1 MTDDAYNSAKDFIYT
16 IGGREMSTDST
27 IVADVFSAIR
37 RIMEEPDSELNDWA
51 FLLNMAE
58 SQLRHYARECGV
70 ANDDATLVKLTAELK
85 NIRELYADRMVD
97 AADVHE
103 MLEDSVGHIA
113 DYCRWL
119 EESQPRPKLM
129 IDYIPADDP
138 CELMITAAHTTRDMS
153 VGGHYENTLFVPY
166 SRLSAQKALDGADES
181 CGKVMILSCSTQHI
195 VLAWAGKEYTLKLG
209 ESVTTEPE
217 MCNTP
222 MLSVDML
229 SMTFEYRP
237 LTSYRRATDIVLKVS
252 DAHRLNSGWRKLDC
266 TEVEQAALDVVNHM
280 ISNEGDVEMY
290 PMKALLDASNDWSTF
305 VITRMSHFKA
315 ILLEGIEKG
324 CLAPQCDLAWQWLEM
339 AATNNDPTLFV
350 DDMDL
355 YYDLLATAAE
365 EGNSIALDIMN
376 TIWEPEQ
383 IIEED

>member
-1 MTDDAYNSAKDFIYT
+1 MTDEAYNSAKDFIYK
-16 IGGREMSTDST
+16 IGGHEMSTDST
-27 IVADVFSAIR
+27 IVADVYCAIR
-37 RIMEEPDSELNDWA
+37 RIMEEPDSELNDWV
-51 FLLNMAE
+51 FLLNNAE
-58 SQLRHYARECGV
+58 RQLRHYASECGV
-70 ANDDATLVKLTAELK
+70 ANDDAVFGKLTAGLT
-85 NIRELYADRMVD
+85 NIRELYADRIAD

-103 MLEDSVGHIA
+103 MLEELAGHIA

-119 EESQPRPKLM
+119 EESQPRPKLV
-129 IDYIPADDP
+129 IDYIPAYDP

-153 VGGHYENTLFVPY
+153 VGGYYENNLFVPY
-166 SRLSAQKALDGADES
+166 SRLYEQKAVDGADES
-181 CGKVMILSCSTQHI
+181 CGKVRIVSCSPQQI
-195 VLAWAGKEYTLKLG
+195 VLSWAGNEYTLKLG

-217 MCNTP
+217 MCNNP
-222 MLSVDML
+222 MLSVDKL
-229 SMTFEYRP
+229 AMTFEYRP
-237 LTSYRRATDIVLKVS
+237 LTSYRRATDIVLKVC
-252 DAHRLNSGWRKLDC
+252 DAHRLNGGWRKLDC
-266 TEVEQAALDVVNHM
+266 TEAEQAALDLVNHM

-339 AATNNDPTLFV
+339 AATNNEPTLFV

>member
-1 MTDDAYNSAKDFIYT
+1 
-16 IGGREMSTDST
+16 
-27 IVADVFSAIR
+27 
-37 RIMEEPDSELNDWA
+37 
-51 FLLNMAE
+51 
-58 SQLRHYARECGV
+58 
-70 ANDDATLVKLTAELK
+70 
-85 NIRELYADRMVD
+85 
-97 AADVHE
+97 
-103 MLEDSVGHIA
+103 
-113 DYCRWL
+113 
-119 EESQPRPKLM
+119 
-129 IDYIPADDP
+129 
-138 CELMITAAHTTRDMS
+138 
-153 VGGHYENTLFVPY
+153 
-166 SRLSAQKALDGADES
+166 
-181 CGKVMILSCSTQHI
+181 
-195 VLAWAGKEYTLKLG
+195 
-209 ESVTTEPE
+209 
-217 MCNTP
+217 MCNNP

-324 CLAPQCDLAWQWLEM
+324 CLAPQCDIAWQWLEM